1 MNYRVEKQAAY
12 VLHTRPY
19 RDTSALVDFFSLEHG
34 IVTAVCR
41 GVRRPHSKM
50 RAILQPFTPV
60 QISWQGRNEL
70 KTLTVAESTG
80 HLGAISGNA
89 LICGLYANELLHK
102 LLATHDP
109 HPKLFVYYQYLLNS
123 LVLQDI
129 EIPLRIFERKLFLE
143 LGYNID
149 LSHIDANTTY
159 YFDGE
164 QLVIKK
170 VVTIN
175 SSDQSA
181 MFYGADLLAIKEDDY
196 DTLSARRAAKRFMRL
211 QIDHLLAGRELKTRE
226 LLRPRSRVDKSD

>member
-1 MNYRVEKQAAY
+1 LNYRVEKQAAY

-34 IVTAVCR
+34 IVTAVSR
-41 GVRRPHSKM
+41 GVRRPNSKM
-50 RAILQPFTPV
+50 RAILQPFTPL

-143 LGYNID
+143 LGYHVD
-149 LSHIDANTTY
+149 LNDVDANAFY

-175 SSDQSA
+175 SNEQLYI
-181 MFYGADLLAIKEDDY
+181 FNGADLLAIKDDDY

-211 QIDHLLAGRELKTRE
+211 QVDHLLAGRELKTRE
-226 LLRPRSRVDKSD
+226 LFRARPRNNIKA

>member
-1 MNYRVEKQAAY
+1 LNYRVEKQAAY

-34 IVTAVCR
+34 IVTAVSR
-41 GVRRPHSKM
+41 GVRRPNSKM
-50 RAILQPFTPV
+50 
-60 QISWQGRNEL
+60 RNEL

-143 LGYNID
+143 LGYHVD
-149 LSHIDANTTY
+149 LNDVDANAFY

-175 SSDQSA
+175 SNEQLYI
-181 MFYGADLLAIKEDDY
+181 FNGADLLAIKDDDY

-211 QIDHLLAGRELKTRE
+211 QVDHLLAGRELKTRE
-226 LLRPRSRVDKSD
+226 LFRVRPRNNIKT